1 MNLKPKA
8 RTNTTTQIMQRIKK
22 NTIKI
27 AYWNANAISNKKQ
40 ELEYFIQKYKID
52 AVLVQETHLK
62 PHRKLNLP
70 NHQIYR
76 NDRENQKGGGTA
88 IIINRLIKH
97 HLLPTPTTKALEVTG
112 LSVET
117 DRGELHLYSLYYPPK
132 KEFHQT
138 DFDSI
143 KNENKDTIAA
153 GDLNARNKHWNS
165 KRNCPRGKT
174 LHHFI
179 TSNNMEAIGP
189 EDPTHHYEEGS
200 DVIDI
205 AIVKNINN
213 YYHLQTVEE
222 LSSDHS
228 PVIITLNRPIKQDK
242 ITKSWTN
249 WKQFQETIKTTNSP
263 INNPQE
269 IENAVKQLEIDIKQ
283 AYEQATY
290 VKEIQPKQLL
300 PQHIQQLIQT
310 KNKARRR
317 YHRTLDPNDKTHL
330 NRAANE
336 LKQALREHSNKKWT
350 TLLENTKIEDNSL
363 WRLTK
368 KLKQTPH
375 QTIPPLEKQNRTA
388 ITDEDKLEMIAETFE
403 EQFTPNQANTL
414 SQTKDIEIHTA
425 IYNLE
430 RTIPTTPIPTTTTE
444 EINQIIQ
451 NLPPKKAPGPDQIT
465 NKMLKQLNEQ
475 AITKL
480 TEIINAIFKHRHF
493 PKDWKKSH
501 IILIHKKGK
510 PTNNPT
516 SYRPISLLN
525 TMGKV
530 TEKIILKH
538 LKEEIQKLSI
548 IPPEQFGFR
557 TEHST
562 TLQLTKL
569 TEKIKN
575 DWNKHQATAAIYLD
589 VEKAFDRVWH
599 AALIHK
605 LTKFK
610 VSTPLT
616 QLISHYLQGRTFQ
629 IKINK
634 KLSSRKTA
642 YAGVP
647 QGSILGPIL
656 YSIYTADL
664 PQLPDRTS
672 IALFA
677 DDTAITATS
686 INPNRAAKIL
696 QKAVNTMTNWFDTWR
711 ISINPTKTVAILHG
725 VKTKKTK
732 TNLQIKNTQ
741 LQWTE
746 KTKYLG
752 IHLDRKLKYT
762 HHIRE
767 TAKKAKQIIAAL
779 YPLANRKS
787 TLNKHNKILIY
798 KQIIRPVITY
808 GAEIWSTTAKSNLK
822 IIEQIQNAYL
832 RRALDAPPYMRNTQI
847 QRETKTEPIKVH
859 IQNMKIKLQEKI
871 KNHPNAELRKI
882 TITP

>member
-88 IIINRLIKH
+88 IIINQLTKH

-138 DFDSI
+138 DFDFI

-228 PVIITLNRPIKQDK
+228 PVIITQNRPIKQDK

-444 EINQIIQ
+444 
-451 NLPPKKAPGPDQIT
+451 
-465 NKMLKQLNEQ
+465 
-475 AITKL
+475 
-480 TEIINAIFKHRHF
+480 
-493 PKDWKKSH
+493 
-501 IILIHKKGK
+501 
-510 PTNNPT
+510 
-516 SYRPISLLN
+516 
-525 TMGKV
+525 
-530 TEKIILKH
+530 
-538 LKEEIQKLSI
+538 
-548 IPPEQFGFR
+548 
-557 TEHST
+557 
-562 TLQLTKL
+562 
-569 TEKIKN
+569 
-575 DWNKHQATAAIYLD
+575 
-589 VEKAFDRVWH
+589 
-599 AALIHK
+599 
-605 LTKFK
+605 
-610 VSTPLT
+610 
-616 QLISHYLQGRTFQ
+616 
-629 IKINK
+629 
-634 KLSSRKTA
+634 
-642 YAGVP
+642 
-647 QGSILGPIL
+647 
-656 YSIYTADL
+656 
-664 PQLPDRTS
+664 
-672 IALFA
+672 
-677 DDTAITATS
+677 
-686 INPNRAAKIL
+686 
-696 QKAVNTMTNWFDTWR
+696 
-711 ISINPTKTVAILHG
+711 
-725 VKTKKTK
+725 
-732 TNLQIKNTQ
+732 
-741 LQWTE
+741 
-746 KTKYLG
+746 
-752 IHLDRKLKYT
+752 
-762 HHIRE
+762 
-767 TAKKAKQIIAAL
+767 
-779 YPLANRKS
+779 
-787 TLNKHNKILIY
+787 
-798 KQIIRPVITY
+798 
-808 GAEIWSTTAKSNLK
+808 
-822 IIEQIQNAYL
+822 
-832 RRALDAPPYMRNTQI
+832 
-847 QRETKTEPIKVH
+847 
-859 IQNMKIKLQEKI
+859 
-871 KNHPNAELRKI
+871 
-882 TITP
+882 